1 MKEVLRWIKAQHPH
15 LTEDGLSMRVLI
27 INGHPDPKASHLC
40 DALADAY
47 ADGAR
52 AAGHEV
58 ARIDVRALDF
68 PLLRSR
74 HEWESEPLPPSL
86 QAAQNAIGHAQHLM
100 VVFPLWL
107 GDMPAFF
114 YRLYYRAHSLRLLR
128 RNVFGLVGIK
138 TVGDAVV
145 GSVETGVALR
155 FVRHPRTS
163 AGLAMHQR
171 FFVAT
176 RRQHH
181 IARGTTVC
189 HASAK
194 A

>member
-1 MKEVLRWIKAQHPH
+1 
-15 LTEDGLSMRVLI
+15 MRVLI
-27 INGHPDPKASHLC
+27 INGHPDTTASHLC
-40 DALADAY
+40 GALADAY

-58 ARIDVRALDF
+58 ARIDVGALDF

-74 HEWESEPLPPSL
+74 HQWESEPLPPSL
-86 QAAQNAIGHAQHLM
+86 QAAQDAIGHAEHLL

-114 YRLYYRAHSLRLLR
+114 KGFFEQVMRPGFAVPKAESARSKLLAGRTARIVVTMGMPALFYRLYYRAHGLRLLK

-145 GSVETGVALR
+145 GSVETLTEPQRAR
-155 FVRHPRTS
+155 W
-163 AGLAMHQR
+163 LARM
-171 FFVAT
+171 
-176 RRQHH
+176 RRLGS
-181 IARGTTVC
+181 RLG
-189 HASAK
+189 
-194 A
+194 